1 VIATAERSLDTAT
14 RPSPPE
20 QTEPPPG
27 IPGPTTQGGRDARE
41 VAVQRLIVMVLHGKP
56 RRAIA
61 AFRALTV
68 LCKFYNETFARIIEL
83 CRTGRPAIAAA
94 AAHALVQA
102 RLAKRRHQDGR
113 SPLLH
118 L

>member
-1 VIATAERSLDTAT
+1 MIATAEGSPDIEK
-14 RPSPPE
+14 RPGPPE
-20 QTEPPPG
+20 QTEPQSG
-27 IPGPTTQGGRDARE
+27 TAEPTAQTGRDEKER
-41 VAVQRLIVMVLHGKP
+41 AVQRLVVMVLHGKP

-68 LCKFYNETFARIIEL
+68 LCKFYPQTFDRIIEL
-83 CRTGRPAIAAA
+83 SRTGRPAIAAVA
-94 AAHALVQA
+94 VQALVQA
-102 RLAKRRHQDGR
+102 TLAKRRYRDGQ